1 MGEEIGGYWEMA
13 MADEPWW
20 RTSLGGLD
28 ATAEGG
34 AQNLRKR
41 MAGMTY
47 LMVDAGDE
55 GSSDLRHRIR
65 HKSVI
70 YICTYHSHV
79 LNLLQS
85 ELALGVGALIKEIT
99 IVFIKL
105 PRASCPT

>member
-1 MGEEIGGYWEMA
+1 
-13 MADEPWW
+13 
-20 RTSLGGLD
+20 
-28 ATAEGG
+28 
-34 AQNLRKR
+34 

-47 LMVDAGDE
+47 LLVDAGDE

-85 ELALGVGALIKEIT
+85 ELALGVGASIKEIT

-105 PRASCPT
+105 PDVTLHRGTPVCHVAATPPSCSPTLLHSLGVGL